1 MTNKIRGWNL
11 HLLGNAWWKK
21 CGHET
26 TSAFS
31 VLIVILACLYCVCI
45 VSVKVCVCEKMHVL
59 VCLHFKKILM
69 GFLQEGSIT
78 KGIKSRCKTAGCR
91 IRHWIMKNKHSFYNH
106 RDRWSFVNAIFSP
119 VVCITFSSTIA
130 ASLYFTYTPQLNSET
145 HLVLFLN
152 VTRITHRVYAKYS
165 SPLKHST
172 AAKWG
177 SNLPPLNLFRN
188 SKSTKRPFE
197 KYTQVCFQCRLCLVV

>member
-11 HLLGNAWWKK
+11 LLLGNAWWKK

-31 VLIVILACLYCVCI
+31 VLIVILACLCCVCI
-45 VSVKVCVCEKMHVL
+45 VSAKVCVWEKMHVL

-91 IRHWIMKNKHSFYNH
+91 IRHWFMKNKHSFYNH
-106 RDRWSFVNAIFSP
+106 RDRWSFENSIFSP
-119 VVCITFSSTIA
+119 VVCITVSFTI
-130 ASLYFTYTPQLNSET
+130 
-145 HLVLFLN
+145 HLF
-152 VTRITHRVYAKYS
+152 ISH
-165 SPLKHST
+165 KHQHLIQKLTSY
-172 AAKWG
+172 G
-177 SNLPPLNLFRN
+177 L
-188 SKSTKRPFE
+188 
-197 KYTQVCFQCRLCLVV
+197 